1 MQGIIYVRVSSA
13 EQVSGTSLASQ
24 EQECRRYCAAN
35 NIAVLEVFRE
45 EGESAKTADRTALLR
60 ALDFCRKHRG
70 GVTAFVVAKV
80 DRFARNTEDHF
91 YVRRLLLDNGVTLH
105 SVSEPIGNRPTEKFV
120 ETVLAAGAE
129 FDNAIRKQRCTD
141 GLIGR
146 INQGIWPLKPPLGY
160 LCAHHRKHGEKKT
173 RPDDPDPAT
182 FPVVQQALRA
192 YQAGEVRT
200 LSGLVA
206 KLDEL
211 GLATLRGR
219 PTKLQLA
226 DSILGRYL
234 DFYAGVLVN
243 PWTDIRQPGKHTPMI
258 SERDA
263 QHIRLIRAGRLK
275 PWVTQKDRFNAEF
288 PLRHSVRCASCSHRF
303 TGGFSRGRSKR
314 YPYYFC
320 ANRAC
325 SDHGRTVPRA
335 HLHQHFDNLLD
346 SILPVPAIQ
355 QTLRDSIKDALTT
368 QHTIL
373 CKVAEQSRSRLAD
386 LNARKR
392 RVFEMREDGTYTP
405 EQFLERHGA
414 VAAEIAL
421 ITAELSTAEFPPVS
435 LDVAFEALDR
445 FCRNLRSHWHDLPV
459 PARVRFEQTLLPK
472 GVAYERNRGIR
483 TPELGPVFSLIRRAE
498 TTKSLTVDWR
508 GDTLN
513 QIADSLNEIIGLDKD
528 LAVLLSEKD
537 VAGQMTAA

>member
-13 EQVSGTSLASQ
+13 EQVSGTSLTSQ
-24 EQECRRYCAAN
+24 EQDCRRYCAAHD
-35 NIAVLEVFRE
+35 IVVLEVFRE

-70 GVTAFVVAKV
+70 VVTAFVVAKV

-91 YVRRLLLDNGVTLH
+91 YVRKLLLDNGVTLH

-146 INQGIWPLKPPLGY
+146 INQGIWPLRPPLGY

-182 FPVVQQALRA
+182 FPVIQQALRA

-200 LSGLVA
+200 LSGLVR

-226 DSILGRYL
+226 DSLLGRYL

-243 PWTDIRQPGKHTPMI
+243 PWTGERQPGKHTPMI

-263 QHIRLIRAGRLK
+263 HQIRLIRAGRLK
-275 PWVTQKDRFNAEF
+275 PWTTQKDRFNAEF
-288 PLRHSVRCASCSHRF
+288 PLRHSVRCASCLHRF
-303 TGGFSRGRSKR
+303 TGGFSRGRSNR

-320 ANRAC
+320 GNRAC
-325 SDHGRTVPRA
+325 CDRGRTVPRA
-335 HLHQHFDNLLD
+335 HLHLHFENLLD
-346 SILPVPAIQ
+346 SILPTPAIH

-368 QHTIL
+368 RHNSL
-373 CKVAEQSRSRLAD
+373 CKAAEQSRSKLVA
-386 LNARKR
+386 LQARKER
-392 RVFEMREDGTYTP
+392 IIEMREDGTYNS
-405 EQFLERHGA
+405 EAFLARHAA
-414 VAAEIAL
+414 VSAEIAV
-421 ITAELSTAEFPPVS
+421 ITADLSSAESPTVN
-435 LDVAFEALDR
+435 LDVAFDALDR
-445 FCRNLRSHWHDLPV
+445 FCHNLRSHWHDLPV
-459 PARVRFEQTLLPK
+459 PARVRFEQILLPK
-472 GVAYERNRGIR
+472 GITYERNRGIR
-483 TPELGPVFSLIRRAE
+483 TPELGPVFSLIHRAE
-498 TTKSLTVDWR
+498 STTSLTVDWR
-508 GDTLN
+508 GDRLN
-513 QIADSLNEIIGLDKD
+513 QIVDSLNDIIEFDKE
-528 LAVLLSEKD
+528 LTTLLSD
-537 VAGQMTAA
+537 NSLANSNIAA